1 MGKIKGIR
9 KLDLTGLNAVDDG
22 KGKVTISLGSSA
34 GAAISIAEGG
44 TGQTTAAAA
53 ANALLNTGMTGN
65 ALTIGDS
72 GDTITVGDLKVSGG
86 NIKDTGDNQSIQLP
100 GSGNVRTVA
109 DLEVAGNDITLGN
122 QDAASTIS
130 HTDQNSDNTGGQN
143 MTIKASA
150 GKGNGVGGSI
160 IFQTAKAPGG
170 YGASTQG
177 VHASALTLDQDG
189 DATIANDCVVGGDV
203 VLTGGI
209 KTNGDLLLR
218 IDDNADGANKFTF
231 ENGADTEVA
240 QIDESGNLQVDGSL
254 TVGSNII
261 KASDGGS
268 TITMDTDDNVTILGD
283 LTVNGND
290 INFDADDS
298 FIKVGDSATNAPGN
312 RLNLYAGSP
321 ETGTH
326 ADIAG
331 GDLRLYC
338 GKSKGTATGGNF
350 AVYVTPSA
358 GSPSVALN
366 SHEIALLTRYD
377 KSTTFYGDPILQ
389 TNQIKASD
397 STVAITI
404 DTDGNVV
411 SGGYLK
417 PGTSLYMSKINSA
430 QADIGNHGQLWVKNV
445 SPVELWFTEAG
456 GTDIQITSGTSLA
469 SNTIQ
474 VASITINESDMN
486 ALHTTEQ
493 TIVAAQG
500 ANKIIMP
507 TSGFLIIDRDS
518 VTSQSSSTSDLFISY
533 DGATSLSEVIY
544 YQRRFMYGES
554 GDRVLHLQHYT
565 GETAQ
570 AIADAENKPLTVKL
584 DSAITSGSIDSMK
597 VVISYHVFDNS

>member
-1 MGKIKGIR
+1 MDRNLRNLIQKKQERVSIKTGAPSLNDIKESAMELR
-9 KLDLTGLNAVDDG
+9 FTNEGLVLYARYRNKLYQQVLGESRITSSGFDLVGVSDRGLGDVLYFNGANWTASPMDELPST
-22 KGKVTISLGSSA
+22 VTPLGVQN
-34 GAAISIAEGG
+34 GG
-44 TGQTTAAAA
+44 TGVST
-53 ANALLNTGMTGN
+53 
-65 ALTIGDS
+65 LTD
-72 GDTITVGDLKVSGG
+72 GG
-86 NIKDTGDNQSIQLP
+86 VL
-100 GSGNVRTVA
+100 
-109 DLEVAGNDITLGN
+109 LGN
-122 QDAASTIS
+122 
-130 HTDQNSDNTGGQN
+130 G
-143 MTIKASA
+143 
-150 GKGNGVGGSI
+150 
-160 IFQTAKAPGG
+160 
-170 YGASTQG
+170 
-177 VHASALTLDQDG
+177 
-189 DATIANDCVVGGDV
+189 
-203 VLTGGI
+203 TGGI
-209 KTNGDLLLR
+209 QATAVL
-218 IDDNADGANKFTF
+218 ADGEMLVGDGSTDPA
-231 ENGADTEVA
+231 V
-240 QIDESGNLQVDGSL
+240 ESGATLRTSIGVGTGDSPEFTNLTLS
-254 TVGSNII
+254 
-261 KASDGGS
+261 
-268 TITMDTDDNVTILGD
+268 GD

-366 SHEIALLTRYD
+366 SHAIALLTRYD

-474 VASITINESDMN
+474 VASITINQSNMN
-486 ALHTTEQ
+486 ALQTTEQ

-518 VTSQSSSTSDLFISY
+518 VTSQSSSTADLFISY